1 MFPATIVYFV
11 LNLVFRLLSMLAR
24 LTANCQRYLCPFLGV
39 WAQPLSLPPYVY
51 TNGPSFWLSRCTRVA
66 TSLSGS
72 LVSLD
77 HLQVPLL
84 SEYPPNSKN
93 GLKDTQKCFPS
104 LKTKNLNTAEDLE
117 LFEWS
122 VFAGTLGR
130 ILLIY

>member
-1 MFPATIVYFV
+1 MGCHFGYQDAPRA
-11 LNLVFRLLSMLAR
+11 
-24 LTANCQRYLCPFLGV
+24 
-39 WAQPLSLPPYVY
+39 
-51 TNGPSFWLSRCTRVA
+51 A

-72 LVSLD
+72 LVPLD

-84 SEYPPNSKN
+84 SEYPSNSKN

-104 LKTKNLNTAEDLE
+104 LKTKSLNTAEDLE